1 MQLEKLNEALYR
13 VSGPYE
19 ELSQLKKDLSFFVPG
34 SQFSDAFKNHS
45 WDGKV
50 SLLDARNRTVPA
62 GLYPLV
68 YKTCREMRYDLQ
80 VDEGVRL
87 DQTKDPKPDTEAFL
101 NSLDLPIEP
110 RDYQL
115 EQFETAISCRRGVI
129 CSPTGSGKSLVV
141 YLVLRW
147 LLEHNPGKVIL
158 IVPTVSLVEQMW
170 SDFKDYGWEDVDEY
184 GEQLYAKK
192 EPTFK
197 KRFLLTTFQSVMK
210 KPIDF
215 FEPYT
220 AVLNDEAHSAK
231 SAMLMKID
239 KMCMNAKYRLGFTA
253 TIPKEPIDYLN
264 IFGVL
269 GWKIYDLK
277 SYELID
283 QGYLSNI
290 KIVNMFLEYPEAT
303 RKLGTGRSYPEEI
316 HLIEESDER
325 LQGFAYILDHLP
337 MTQNTLILVNHI
349 EHLEKMEA
357 WLKGTYEEKF
367 KIHVIQGKTDPIARE
382 GIRQGME
389 NEKGSVLLA
398 TYGTMSTGINIKRI
412 HNIVFGASSKSP
424 IRVLQSI
431 GRGLRK
437 HESKERLVLWD
448 MVDDFSTKT
457 RTGNLKLNYMMKHW
471 KERFDLYLAQKF
483 ECLKKTLMIEPLNK
497 GEEN

>member
-101 NSLDLPIEP
+101 KSLDLPIEP

-170 SDFKDYGWEDVDEY
+170 SDFKDYGWEDVDVFN
-184 GEQLYAKK
+184 L
-192 EPTFK
+192 
-197 KRFLLTTFQSVMK
+197 
-210 KPIDF
+210 
-215 FEPYT
+215 
-220 AVLNDEAHSAK
+220 
-231 SAMLMKID
+231 
-239 KMCMNAKYRLGFTA
+239 LGFLR
-253 TIPKEPIDYLN
+253 P
-264 IFGVL
+264 
-269 GWKIYDLK
+269 
-277 SYELID
+277 
-283 QGYLSNI
+283 
-290 KIVNMFLEYPEAT
+290 YP
-303 RKLGTGRSYPEEI
+303 L
-316 HLIEESDER
+316 
-325 LQGFAYILDHLP
+325 
-337 MTQNTLILVNHI
+337 
-349 EHLEKMEA
+349 
-357 WLKGTYEEKF
+357 
-367 KIHVIQGKTDPIARE
+367 
-382 GIRQGME
+382 
-389 NEKGSVLLA
+389 
-398 TYGTMSTGINIKRI
+398 
-412 HNIVFGASSKSP
+412 
-424 IRVLQSI
+424 RV
-431 GRGLRK
+431 
-437 HESKERLVLWD
+437 
-448 MVDDFSTKT
+448 
-457 RTGNLKLNYMMKHW
+457 
-471 KERFDLYLAQKF
+471 
-483 ECLKKTLMIEPLNK
+483 
-497 GEEN
+497 